1 MTLCILL
8 HFDSRTVGYEG
19 IGKLQ
24 NGANGLRGIS
34 IRNDE
39 RLLAHDERTTT
50 QR

>member
-8 HFDSRTVGYEG
+8 HFDSRAVGHKG
-19 IGKLQ
+19 NGNSQ

-39 RLLAHDERTTT
+39 RLFAYTE
-50 QR
+50 